1 MGILSDRI
9 DRARKAVLKQAPEA
23 RADLGIILGSGLGGL
38 IDTLNAEH
46 RIALSDIA
54 GMPASTAPG
63 HAGALHLGALAGKR
77 TAILQGRVHL
87 YEGYSAQEV
96 ALPVYLLAALG
107 VRTLIITNAA
117 GALNP
122 DYAPGDMAII
132 RDHLNFTGQNP
143 LTGLD
148 EPSIGVRFPDMSQA
162 YDPALAAR
170 ADAVSRQIGI
180 EPRTG
185 VYAGVAG
192 PSLETSAERR
202 FFRLAG
208 ADLVGMST
216 VLETIA
222 ANHAGLSVLGLSAV
236 TNKAT
241 GGDDQAP
248 DTLESVLHYAG
259 IAGDRIKQLIVSL
272 AETLD
277 D

>member
-1 MGILSDRI
+1 MGILMDRI
-9 DRARKAVLKQAPEA
+9 DSARKAVAQQVPGAG
-23 RADLGIILGSGLGGL
+23 ADIGIILGSGLGGL
-38 IDTLNAEH
+38 IDALSTEH
-46 RIALSDIA
+46 RIALGDIA

-63 HAGALHLGALAGKR
+63 HAGALHLGYLAGKR
-77 TAILQGRVHL
+77 TAIMQGRVHL
-87 YEGYSAQEV
+87 YEGYTALEV
-96 ALPVYLLAALG
+96 TLPVYLLAALG

-122 DYAPGDMAII
+122 EYAPGDVAILS
-132 RDHLNFTGQNP
+132 DHLNFTGHNP

-148 EPSIGVRFPDMSQA
+148 EPSIGVRFPDMSRA
-162 YDPALAAR
+162 YEPALAALAGEASKR
-170 ADAVSRQIGI
+170 IGVD
-180 EPRTG
+180 PQTG

-259 IAGDRIKQLIVSL
+259 IAGDKIKQIIVSL
-272 AETLD
+272 AGSLGA
-277 D
+277 